1 MSRQRYPW
9 GELIPLHLTEN
20 HRLVVIPPER
30 REYSHSVGGGEDT
43 HPTARQYEV
52 HRYGSRVGTLSKERH
67 RGYGCPGWYEW
78 HFFEDGGDRDLDSW
92 QSLAEAKRALNV
104 TGVRQEA
111 TR

>member
-9 GELIPLHLTEN
+9 GELMPLYMTEN

-30 REYSHSVGGGEDT
+30 RKYIDGGPGEYT
-43 HPTARQYEV
+43 HPSARQYEV
-52 HRYGSRVGTLSKERH
+52 TRYGSCIGTLSKERFQ
-67 RGYGCPGWYEW
+67 GYGYAGGFEW
-78 HFFEDGGDRDLDSW
+78 RLLLNGADDFEERTWG
-92 QSLAEAKRALNV
+92 SLAEAKRALRV